1 MLPHLSAD
9 RRRTPW
15 RSATAALLG
24 GFAIAG
30 CIRRCRRRASLDW
43 KPGGGTDHA
52 GPHLA
57 HRSIGG
63 PHPHVLLL
71 HGLAGSGRY
80 WGAAYDPL
88 ASTGGLLVPDLAG
101 FGRSIG
107 APGPFDLAGHADAV
121 GALLRATTTAPVVVG
136 AHSFGANVAVALAAR
151 HPELVRAVVAFG
163 PPWYADP
170 TAARARLNRM
180 GPMARTFAIDAR
192 WSRRVCEW
200 VCHHRELAARIAVIV
215 RRDLPEPVAADGVRH
230 TWPSYEQTLRS
241 ILSAEV
247 ADCVRSARLP
257 ITVVIGD
264 RDGLVDADHLGRL
277 ASSGTIRLETWRGN
291 HDVPLAR
298 GADCARLLA
307 EVTGSR

>member
-1 MLPHLSAD
+1 MLPELSAD
-9 RRRTPW
+9 RRRSVW
-15 RSATAALLG
+15 RWATGALLG
-24 GFAIAG
+24 SLAVAG
-30 CIRRCRRRASLDW
+30 QLRRRRRRSPLDW
-43 KPGGGTDHA
+43 MPGGGTDHA
-52 GPHLA
+52 GPVLA

-63 PHPHVLLL
+63 PNPQVLLL

-80 WGAAYDPL
+80 WGAAYDSL
-88 ASTGGLLVPDLAG
+88 ASGGGLLVPDLAG

-107 APGPFDLAGHADAV
+107 APGPFHVAGHADAV
-121 GALLRATTTAPVVVG
+121 AKLLRATITAPVVVG
-136 AHSFGANVAVALAAR
+136 APSFGTNVAVALAAR
-151 HPELVRAVVAFG
+151 HSELVRAVVAFG

-192 WSRRVCEW
+192 WSQRVCEW
-200 VCHHRELAARIAVIV
+200 VCHHRDLAARLTVLA

-230 TWPSYEQTLRS
+230 TWPSYEQTLQS
-241 ILSAEV
+241 ILSAEI
-247 ADCVRSARLP
+247 ADYVRRAGVP

-264 RDGLVDADHLGRL
+264 RDGLVDGDYLRSL
-277 ASSGTIRLETWRGN
+277 VSSGTIRLETWHGN
-291 HDVPLAR
+291 HDLPLTL